1 MDAPSELTTA
11 HESALKAGSI
21 IDDRVGTDFRAAEA
35 TVAKESGNDLVTD
48 VDRNCQAAIVETIRD
63 RFPDDRIVGE
73 EDDQPNA
80 TGDGREWIVDPIDG
94 TANFATGFPY
104 YCVSIA
110 LHVDGDPT
118 VGVVHS
124 PETALGETFY
134 AVVGEGAYCSTTQDL
149 AGEPI
154 HVSDHDTLDGALV
167 QARLSERSAARRAR
181 DLAVVVP
188 LLERGVK
195 LRRTASTALNLC
207 QVATGNADGYVVG
220 SSNVW
225 DFAAGELLVD
235 EAGGTV
241 NRRETTPMDAQV
253 IASNGHIQSALE
265 GLVEHTTGRGR

>member
-1 MDAPSELTTA
+1 MDAPLELTVA

-21 IDDRVGTDFRAAEA
+21 IDDRVGTDFRSAEG

-48 VDRNCQAAIVETIRD
+48 VDRGCQAVIVETIND
-63 RFPDDRIVGE
+63 RFPDDRIIGE
-73 EDDQPNA
+73 EDDQPNT

-110 LHVDGDPT
+110 FHVDGDPT
-118 VGVVHS
+118 IGVIHS
-124 PETALGETFY
+124 PETALGRTFY
-134 AVVGEGAYCSTTQDL
+134 AVAGDGAYCSTDHSL
-149 AGEPI
+149 DGEPI

-167 QARLSERSAARRAR
+167 QSRLSERSSARRAR
-181 DLAVVVP
+181 DLAMVVP

-195 LRRTASTALNLC
+195 FRRTASTALNLC

-225 DFAAGELLVD
+225 DFAAGELLVA

-241 NRRETTPMDAQV
+241 SRHETTPMDAQV
-253 IASNGHIQSALE
+253 IGSNGHIQSALE
-265 GLVEHTTGRGR
+265 GLVEHTTGRER

>member
-1 MDAPSELTTA
+1 MDAPPELTVA
-11 HESALKAGSI
+11 HEAALKAGSI
-21 IDDRVGTDFRAAEA
+21 IDDRVGTDFRSAEG
-35 TVAKESGNDLVTD
+35 TDRKESANDLVTA
-48 VDRNCQAAIVETIRD
+48 VDRDCQAAIVETIGD

-73 EDDQPNA
+73 EDTQPSA
-80 TGDGREWIVDPIDG
+80 TGGGREWIVDPIDG

-110 LHVDGDPT
+110 LYVDGDPT

-124 PETALGETFY
+124 PETALGRTFY
-134 AVVGEGAYCSTTQDL
+134 AVADGGAYVSSDQDL
-149 AGEPI
+149 EGESI

-167 QARLSERSAARRAR
+167 QARLSERSRARRSR
-181 DLAVVVP
+181 DLAIVVP

-195 LRRTASTALNLC
+195 FRRTASTALNLC
-207 QVATGNADGYVVG
+207 QVAAGNADGYVVG

-225 DFAAGELLVD
+225 DFAAGELLVE

-241 NRRETTPMDAQV
+241 SRRETTPMDAQV
-253 IASNGHIQSALE
+253 IASNGRIQSALE